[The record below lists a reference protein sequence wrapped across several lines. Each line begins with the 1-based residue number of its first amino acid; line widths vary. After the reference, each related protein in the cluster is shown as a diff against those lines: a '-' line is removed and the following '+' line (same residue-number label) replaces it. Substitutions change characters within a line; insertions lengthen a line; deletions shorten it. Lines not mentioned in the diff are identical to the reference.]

1 MPRQS
6 QNPESQAPGEGGSY
20 EEPQADEPQTSA
32 GTSTDRPASSGGQ
45 ETQASAYLPDG
56 TPMDNVGIVRATVK
70 NPLTGQD
77 QEVTAAATNPD
88 QVVTG
93 AAGQRLPAEGGE
105 LGAPFVRETLA
116 PKPVQTQPA
125 PAALVERWLKSP
137 LYRALAPA
145 IGRGPLDLGL
155 IGKDQTVIGHMI
167 LMDAES
173 GELVRVLPGT
183 KIEDDRLFVNTRN
196 LPEFL
201 VANPDLAKSAV
212 GGGAGG

>member
-88 QVVTG
+88 LVVTG
-93 AAGQRLPAEGGE
+93 AAGQRLPAEGG
-105 LGAPFVRETLA
+105 
-116 PKPVQTQPA
+116 
-125 PAALVERWLKSP
+125 
-137 LYRALAPA
+137 
-145 IGRGPLDLGL
+145 
-155 IGKDQTVIGHMI
+155 
-167 LMDAES
+167 
-173 GELVRVLPGT
+173 
-183 KIEDDRLFVNTRN
+183 
-196 LPEFL
+196 
-201 VANPDLAKSAV
+201 
-212 GGGAGG
+212 